1 MNVGEVYNLFRS
13 LVDETDET
21 FLTAAN
27 TDTYLKSGYSDFRQK
42 VTSITPEYL
51 VERTHLVIPANT
63 GAVSLATGGN
73 FSDGNPILGAAAVTA
88 NKLMSRLIRAG
99 KVDSAVNDQLN
110 YYLVPCN
117 SNLAVQ
123 RGEGD
128 YTISN
133 ENLVIGSSMV
143 GTVLRLEYIRDP
155 VIAWTALSAAYIDDL
170 APHHPLIALYAAQY
184 YAIRDGAFNEPLN
197 NQLVRKER
205 ELETALTTGRLSDG
219 AHYITPQR
227 SYFER
232 Y

>member
-21 FLTAAN
+21 FLTPAN

-42 VTSITPEYL
+42 VSVIAPDYYI
-51 VERTHLVIPANT
+51 ERTHLTIPPNT
-63 GAVSLATGGN
+63 GAVSLSTGGN
-73 FSDGNPILGAAAVTA
+73 FSDGNPILGAGAVAA
-88 NKLMSRLIRAG
+88 NKLMSRVMRIG
-99 KVDSAVNDQLN
+99 KVDSAANDQRN

-117 SNLAVQ
+117 SSIAVQ

-128 YTISN
+128 YTIAN
-133 ENLVIGSSMV
+133 ETLVLGSTLV
-143 GTVLRLEYIRDP
+143 GTVLRIEYLRDP
-155 VIAWTALSAAYIDDL
+155 VIAWTSASAAYIDDL

-184 YAIRDGAFNEPLN
+184 YAIRDGAFNEPLQV
-197 NQLVRKER
+197 QLARKER
-205 ELETALTTGRLSDG
+205 ELEAALTTGRLADG
-219 AHYITPQR
+219 AQYITPQR